1 MREEPLTLVRVATLF
16 AIGGLLGSP
25 AWALPRAPRSPC
37 AAQFEL
43 EPNGTAATATAMAL
57 PDPAFGMFA
66 GTKGAIGV
74 PGDVDWYSFGAPPG
88 ARLWLAVDTG
98 VATAG
103 NRDSV
108 VAVFGPDGTTLLE
121 QDDDDGTGNGRD
133 TSIESLDA
141 SLVAGLVLPTAGTY
155 YARVQAKSPAATIDG
170 YVLMVAVI
178 SPGPQAEMEPNDS
191 PPGQIIYA
199 APVLGSLSSPTDVDW
214 YDVSVLDFG
223 IPFVVVDADPERDGT
238 GTDVVLR
245 FDNLVPVGTIV
256 TDSSGAGG
264 PANPPAEGFAITGLG
279 YARVSGTGPGT
290 YLIGAWYS
298 GDGCPVPAE
307 LQSFEIR

>member
-1 MREEPLTLVRVATLF
+1 MGDRLLTSVGVAAVL
-16 AIGGLLGSP
+16 AIGAFLEGP
-25 AWALPRAPRSPC
+25 AWALPPAPRAPC
-37 AAQFEL
+37 TAQLEL
-43 EPNGTAATATAMAL
+43 EPNGTPATATSMAL
-57 PDPAFGMFA
+57 PDPTFGMFA
-66 GTKGAIGV
+66 GIKGAIGV
-74 PGDVDWYSFGAPPG
+74 PGDADWYSFGAPAG

-133 TSIESLDA
+133 SSIESLDA

-155 YARVQAKSPAATIDG
+155 YARVQAKSPAETIDG
-170 YVLMVAVI
+170 YVLMVAVT
-178 SPGPQAEMEPNDS
+178 SPGPQAEMEPNDA
-191 PPGQIIYA
+191 PPGQFIFN
-199 APVLGSLSSPTDVDW
+199 APVLGSLSSATDVDW
-214 YDVSVLDFG
+214 YNVSVLDFG

-238 GTDVVLR
+238 TTNVALR

-256 TDSSGAGG
+256 TDSSGLGSPG
-264 PANPPAEGFAITGLG
+264 DPPAEGFAINGLG

-290 YLIGAWYS
+290 YLLGAWYS
-298 GDGCPVPAE
+298 GDGCPVPVE
-307 LQSFEIR
+307 LQGFEIR